1 MRVSGGKDR
10 TDPPGWARP
19 VQVPSTV
26 DGVVDR
32 LLTAIALGEFLPGE
46 RLPVERELAGMLGV
60 GRNTVRAALGRLR
73 DSGMIEVRRGRS
85 GGAFVR
91 TDWTPD
97 SAHAVRS
104 TLADRG
110 SELTA
115 LSDLRCLVEGMIAR
129 TAATR
134 RGSKDIAAITTALA
148 RFEAAREPLDARRA
162 DAELHEAI
170 VLATGNPYLPEMSRE
185 LLSAVTIGIPI
196 EPYTARG
203 HRKARVEHRALAEA
217 IIDGRPDVAEAVAVK
232 HFRITTDA
240 VRATLGRGA
249 RTQQTGGHRANR

>member
-1 MRVSGGKDR
+1 MIEAADR
-10 TDPPGWARP
+10 AGAPEWAGP

-46 RLPVERELAGMLGV
+46 RLPVERELAALLGV
-60 GRNTVRAALGRLR
+60 GRGTVRAALDRLR
-73 DSGMIEVRRGRS
+73 AGGLVEVRRGRS

-97 SAHAVRS
+97 SGRAVRG
-104 TLADRG
+104 TLAGRTG
-110 SELTA
+110 ELRE

-129 TAATR
+129 TAAVR
-134 RGSKDIAAITTALA
+134 RRTTDIAAITTALH
-148 RFEAAREPLDARRA
+148 RFEDAREPLDARRA
-162 DAELHEAI
+162 DAELHEA
-170 VLATGNPYLPEMSRE
+170 VGTAARNPYLPTMSRE
-185 LLSAVTIGIPI
+185 LLSAVTFGIPI

-203 HRKARVEHRALAEA
+203 HRRARGEHRALAEA
-217 IIDGRPDVAEAVAVK
+217 IIAGRPDDAEAVAVK

-240 VRATLGRGA
+240 VRATLGRGV
-249 RTQQTGGHRANR
+249 RAGRDTDRPT